1 MLAQDRRT
9 FDDLVAFVLAYINDW
24 QTRSGGRNGKV
35 VLLGESFGGMLAA
48 GVAITNRTQ
57 LQGLVLANPA
67 TSFDQT
73 DWPTVGWVCVRVR
86 VCVCVGVCVCVY
98 IYMYI
103 GPSSPPF
110 RLEYPSRKRD

>member
-1 MLAQDRRT
+1 MRIPQFPDLSRIFEVRRLQVLAQDRRT
-9 FDDLVAFVLAYINDW
+9 FDDLVAFVLAYNNDW

-86 VCVCVGVCVCVY
+86 VCVCRCVCVCTY
-98 IYMYI
+98 ICI
-103 GPSSPPF
+103 
-110 RLEYPSRKRD
+110 